1 MGQGNNGQGHP
12 PAIRA
17 GKILGRGRVTAINVF
32 SNGRRLCSAL
42 MVGTILGG
50 LAVPA
55 YAQGQPPA
63 QPAGQATPAPAAPA
77 PAQPADAAPAVA
89 APLPG
94 TGTIHTLAV
103 SGNQRLEPETVLSYT
118 ALRPGQAYDREK
130 LDQAIKDLYAT
141 ELFADVQIA
150 GADSGNIVIQ
160 VRENP
165 VINRIILEGNKRLKE
180 DKINP
185 EIKLA
190 PRQIFTRS
198 KARADVARI
207 IELYR
212 RQGRFAARVEPKIV
226 QLEQN
231 RVDVVF
237 EINEGPKSKIRQI
250 NIIGNEKFGD
260 GELRSQMATKR
271 SGPLSFLGSGDVYD
285 PDRLAYDQQKL
296 RQFYLTQGYA
306 DFRVVSAVAEL
317 TPDKRDFIITYVVE
331 EGPRY
336 KFGDVKVES
345 SIRDLKADAL
355 NRMLPMKK
363 GEWYNAKQVEDTVTA
378 LNESAGLFGYAFS
391 DVQPDIQHDKDAKTM
406 TVTFKVAETPRV
418 YVERIEINGNTLTRD
433 RVVRRE
439 FRIAEGDP
447 FNSVQVKRSRDRIQS
462 LGFFQDN
469 LEIEQTQGSS
479 PDRVVLGVNLEEK
492 STGQLEV
499 SAGYSS
505 LERFLV
511 NLAITQNN
519 FMGKGETVRAAVNY
533 SSYSKSVDLGFT
545 EPYVFGRN
553 IAMGFDLFRRDYSNF
568 NFVGTD
574 RNTTYKQVS
583 TGGQIRFGLPL
594 TEYMSLA
601 VRYGL
606 SQDNVTLD
614 KSLFYTDPDGA
625 GPLPPVC
632 DPLQAGRYL
641 CEAIGSRI
649 TSSVGYSLVYDTT
662 NNRIRPTKGERVILN
677 QDFAGLGG
685 DVKYIRT
692 KLVAS
697 KYWRLPGNF
706 VFSLSGEGGYIH
718 SFENAPA
725 ADEDPVR
732 LTDRFFLGEPD
743 IRGFDIRG
751 VGPRVQRFFYKKDAS
766 GAFITPFVLDRD
778 RKTIIDDAIGG
789 RAYYLGRAEVE
800 IPVGNQFKELGL
812 RPSIFVDIGA
822 VWGVRHPAT
831 QTVDPNNILARNHC
845 LDTGGGTSETASDG
859 SCATGTNIV
868 SGITPFS
875 EEFHG
880 DTPRP
885 RVSIGFGVNW
895 NSPFGPFRIDI
906 AKALIKA
913 PGDDTKLITFNVGT
927 SF

>member
-1 MGQGNNGQGHP
+1 
-12 PAIRA
+12 
-17 GKILGRGRVTAINVF
+17 VTAISAF

-55 YAQGQPPA
+55 AAQGQPAAPA
-63 QPAGQATPAPAAPA
+63 AAPTPAPAT
-77 PAQPADAAPAVA
+77 AAPAA
-89 APLPG
+89 APEAAAPAPLPG
-94 TGTIHTLAV
+94 TGIIHTLAV
-103 SGNQRLEPETVLSYT
+103 SGNQRLEPETVLTYT
-118 ALRPGQAYDREK
+118 ALRVGQPYDREK

-150 GADSGNIVIQ
+150 GADTGNIVIQ

-165 VINRIILEGNKRLKE
+165 VINRIILEGNKRIKD
-180 DKINP
+180 DKIMP

-198 KARADVARI
+198 KARADVSRI

-212 RQGRFAARVEPKIV
+212 RQGRFAASVEPKIV

-231 RVDVVF
+231 RVDLVF
-237 EINEGPKSKIRQI
+237 EIHEGDRSKIRQI
-250 NIIGNEKFGD
+250 NIIGNHAFGA
-260 GELRSQMATKR
+260 GTLRSQMATKR
-271 SGPLSFLGSGDVYD
+271 TGPLSFLGSGDVYD

-345 SIRDLKADAL
+345 DIRDFKGAAL
-355 NRMLPMKK
+355 NRLLPMKK
-363 GEWYNAKQVEDTVTA
+363 GDWYNGKQVEDTLTA
-378 LNESAGLFGYAFS
+378 LNESAGLFGYAFA
-391 DVQPDIQHDKDAKTM
+391 DVEPEFQHDKDKRTM
-406 TVTFKVAETPRV
+406 SVTFKVGESPRV
-418 YVERIEINGNTLTRD
+418 YVERIDIHGNTLTRD
-433 RVVRRE
+433 KVVRRE
-439 FRIAEGDP
+439 FRVAEGDP
-447 FNSVQVKRSRDRIQS
+447 FNSIQVKRSRDRIQS

-469 LEIEQTQGSS
+469 LEIEQTQGST
-479 PDRVVLGVNLEEK
+479 PDRVILGVNLQEK
-492 STGQLEV
+492 ATGQLEV

-505 LERFLV
+505 LEHFLV
-511 NLAITQNN
+511 NLSITQNN
-519 FMGKGETVRAAVNY
+519 FMGKGEVVRASVSY
-533 SSYSKSVDLGFT
+533 SSFSKSADLGFT

-553 IAMGFDLFRRDYSNF
+553 IAMGVDIFRRDLNNF
-568 NFVGTD
+568 NFIGTT
-574 RNTTYKQVS
+574 RNTTYSQVS

-594 TEYMSLA
+594 TEYWSLA
-601 VRYGL
+601 IRYGL
-606 SQDNVTLD
+606 SADKVALD
-614 KSLFYTDPDGA
+614 PTQFFTDPDGA
-625 GPLPPVC
+625 GPLPAVC
-632 DPLQAGRYL
+632 DPLLAGRYL
-641 CEAIGSRI
+641 CEALGTRT
-649 TSSVGYSLVYDTT
+649 TSSIGYSLARDTT
-662 NNRIRPTKGERVILN
+662 NNRIRPTKGERLILS
-677 QDFAGLGG
+677 QDFAGVGG
-685 DVKYIRT
+685 SVRYLRTKIDAVKY
-692 KLVAS
+692 
-697 KYWRLPGNF
+697 WQLPGNF
-706 VFSLSGEGGYIH
+706 VFSLSAEGGYIH
-718 SFENAPA
+718 SFETARA

-732 LTDRFFLGEPD
+732 ITDRFFLGEPD

-751 VGPRVQRFFYKKDAS
+751 VGPRVQRFFFQKDAS
-766 GAFITPFVLDRD
+766 GNFIQPFVLDRN
-778 RKTIIDDAIGG
+778 RKDIVDDAIGG

-800 IPVGNQFKELGL
+800 IPVGNQIRELGL
-812 RPSIFVDIGA
+812 RPSVFVDVGA
-822 VWGVRHPAT
+822 VFGVRHPST
-831 QTVDPNNILARNHC
+831 QTIRPDDIRAINHC
-845 LDTGGGTSETASDG
+845 VDANAQPSSTASDG
-859 SCATGTNIV
+859 TCPTGTNLV

-906 AKALIKA
+906 AKVLVKA
-913 PGDDTKLITFNVGT
+913 PGDDTKLVTFNVGT